1 MKKIVKSLVGIL
13 GCTVILTGCVQ
24 LPPVPDAMKV
34 STYNNTGSTGS
45 LNNRYTNVA
54 NLSGD
59 EKLSCE
65 LMYCMAHIED
75 KNLASDKNC
84 KPSKDRLDFLKS
96 KVKYFNEKQQITHDF
111 IGLCPHTNI
120 SVSPFN

>member
-13 GCTVILTGCVQ
+13 GCTILFTGCVQ

-54 NLSGD
+54 NLTGD